1 LSEGHLGLQLLV
13 VFVLILVNAFF
24 SASEIA
30 LISLNDNRVRRDAD
44 NGNKTAQKLIKLVE
58 KPGEFLSTIQIA
70 ITLAGFLASAFAA
83 SSFSE
88 RLVKWLSSD
97 VGFTAIPAATM
108 NTLCIILITCILS
121 YFTLV
126 LGELVPKRMAM
137 HKPDKIAAAVA
148 SIIIFAGK
156 ILRPFVWVL
165 NKSTN
170 GILRLF
176 GIDPHSEPE
185 EISEEEIRLMVDLG
199 EENGAIEATEKMF
212 IENIFEFNNITAEDV
227 MIHRT
232 DMKVVWI
239 DDSKEEIMQLIAESG
254 LSRFPVC
261 GNDIDDVIGLLRT
274 REYLL
279 NAQSAQPKP
288 LRELV
293 APIYFVP
300 ESVPANKL
308 FFDMQQKKNHIAVVV
323 DEYGGTS
330 GLVTLEDLLEEIV
343 GNIYDE
349 FDPLDTQEIN
359 QLTPNLWRMRGSVEI
374 EMMQKELGI
383 AIPMEDEEYDFY
395 TLGGLVFSQLSEI
408 PPDGSH
414 PELDAFGLHIK
425 VEEFAERRVE
435 WALVSKLE
443 PENRAD
449 HLSGEKSS

>member
-1 LSEGHLGLQLLV
+1 MSEGHLGLQLLV

>member
-1 LSEGHLGLQLLV
+1 MSEDHLGLQLLV
-13 VFVLILVNAFF
+13 VFFLILVNAFF
-24 SASEIA
+24 AASEIA
-30 LISLNDNRVRRDAD
+30 LISLNDNKIRRDAE

-88 RLVKWLSSD
+88 KLVGWLNGD
-97 VGFTAIPAATM
+97 LGFTVIPTT
-108 NTLCIILITCILS
+108 TLSTLSIILITCILS

-137 HKPDKIAAAVA
+137 QKPNKIASAVA
-148 SIIIFAGK
+148 SIILAAGQIF
-156 ILRPFVWVL
+156 RPFVWL
-165 NKSTN
+165 LSKSTN
-170 GILRLF
+170 AILRLF
-176 GIDPHSEPE
+176 GIDPHTEPE

-199 EENGAIEATEKMF
+199 EENGTIEPTEKMF

-227 MIHRT
+227 MVHRT

-239 DDSKEEIMQLIAESG
+239 DDSKEEIMQLIEESG

-261 GNDIDDVIGLLRT
+261 GEDIDDVIGLLRT

-279 NAQSAQPKP
+279 NTLSSQPKP
-288 LRELV
+288 LRDLI

-308 FFDMQQKKNHIAVVV
+308 FFDMQQKKTHMAVVV

-359 QLTPNLWRMRGSVEI
+359 QIAPNLWRMRGSVEI
-374 EMMQKELGI
+374 ETLQKEMGI
-383 AIPMEDEEYDFY
+383 TIPMDNEEYDFY

-408 PPDGSH
+408 PPDGSQ
-414 PELDAFGLHIK
+414 PEFDAFGLHIK

-435 WALVSKLE
+435 WALVSKLV
-443 PENRAD
+443 PE
-449 HLSGEKSS
+449 EKDDFPDQPS